1 MKKRVN
7 VYSDV
12 QISPSVIKKLSLVI
26 TLLLVQAPCLN
37 SFRQL
42 RRGLKREV
50 FLTLLGLDYLQLKI
64 IHMRK

>member
-42 RRGLKREV
+42 RRRLKRKV
-50 FLTLLGLDYLQLKI
+50 FPTLLGLDYLQLKI